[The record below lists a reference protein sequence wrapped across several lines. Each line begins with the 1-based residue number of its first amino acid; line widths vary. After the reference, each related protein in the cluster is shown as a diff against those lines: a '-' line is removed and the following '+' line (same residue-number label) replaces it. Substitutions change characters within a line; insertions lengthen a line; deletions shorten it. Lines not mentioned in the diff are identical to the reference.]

1 MRPRLAGFRRSR
13 TPTETLAATAL
24 ALALALP
31 ALQQIGF
38 IGGGGASR
46 AFASAP
52 THTPPPTPVDGTP
65 SPFPTVLHTPHPST
79 APPALDAREAILV
92 DLDTGQVLFEKRAHR
107 HRAIASLTK
116 IMTAVA
122 VLERFS
128 PSANV
133 TVSPNA
139 ASQTGSALGLEAGE
153 SITVGN
159 LLYALMLQSSN
170 DAAVA
175 LAEAVSG
182 TVDRFVALMNMEA
195 RAMGLRD
202 TRFYSPNGLDDRGYS
217 TAADMATL
225 TRIAERNPWFADVVA
240 AKTRRIPSPSGPRRS
255 VQNRNVLLW
264 LYPGATG
271 VKTGFTTPAGHCL
284 VATASRAGN
293 GLVAVVLGDPDEPF
307 DEGATLLNFGFDAF
321 VRETLV
327 GAGQAVGTV
336 SVEGER
342 LDAVSGAT
350 LDGWV
355 RRDLVGSVRR
365 TLVPDPAVRPPVA
378 AGQRVGTVVVRVRG
392 RRLGT
397 VPAVAASPVDVRG
410 EPVRPV
416 VGRQPVDDVAEILS
430 LLVRSVFGSFL

>member
-1 MRPRLAGFRRSR
+1 MRPGRGGF
-13 TPTETLAATAL
+13 PTTRNRARTLAAMAL
-24 ALALALP
+24 ALALAVP
-31 ALQQIGF
+31 ALVQSGAV
-38 IGGGGASR
+38 GGAASGR

-52 THTPPPTPVDGTP
+52 TRTPPPTPVEGTP
-65 SPFPTVLHTPHPST
+65 SPFPTVLRTPHPST
-79 APPALDAREAILV
+79 TPPALDSREAILV
-92 DLDTGQVLFEKRAHR
+92 DLDTGQILLAKRAHR

-116 IMTAVA
+116 IMTAVV
-122 VLERFS
+122 VLERRS
-128 PSANV
+128 PSSRV

-139 ASQTGSALGLEAGE
+139 ASQGGSVLGLETGE
-153 SITVGN
+153 RISVGN

-182 TVDRFVALMNMEA
+182 TVDRFVALMNVEA
-195 RAMGLRD
+195 RAIGLRD

-217 TAADMATL
+217 TAADIATL
-225 TRIAERNPWFADVVA
+225 TRIAERKPGFADVVA
-240 AKTRRIPSPSGPRRS
+240 TKTRWIPSPSGPRRY

-284 VATASRAGN
+284 VATASREGHA
-293 GLVAVVLGDPDEPF
+293 LLAVVLGDPEEPF

-321 VRETLV
+321 VPVTLV
-327 GAGQAVGTV
+327 GEGQAVGTV
-336 SVEGER
+336 SVAGER
-342 LDAVSGAT
+342 LDAVSGGT

-355 RRDLVGSVRR
+355 RRDLLGSVER

-378 AGQRVGTVVVRVRG
+378 AGQRVGTVIVRVRG
-392 RRLGT
+392 RSLGT
-397 VPAVAASPVDVRG
+397 VPAVAASLLDVRG
-410 EPVRPV
+410 EPVRPA
-416 VGRQPVDDVAEILS
+416 VGRQPVDDVAEILG